1 MIWPLLR
8 RGLLVGVCAGLLA
21 GCFAFVFGEPLV
33 QDAID
38 IEQAAGAHA
47 SVTPVLAH
55 VSDWAVSRPEQ
66 RGGLFLATALYGA
79 CVGTLFA
86 VVFAVVRGRGAA
98 RDDWQLSIR
107 LAAGL
112 FAALVLVP
120 FLKYPANP
128 PAVGDPETIVE
139 RTWLYL
145 AMLAGGLVSLVAAA
159 RVMWSVDDD
168 APPWRRPVLGAG
180 TFVALTGFLALI
192 LPGVDEVPSD
202 FPASLLW
209 EFRSARSGRRPCS
222 GPTIGVGYGIATL
235 RAARRFGRAARD
247 GRGAARLSRRAPP
260 GAPAP
265 RQHGRGAPRRVP
277 GRRAA
282 RRAPAAAA
290 ARALAGRLGAGE
302 ALCSPR
308 SARPHDG
315 ARRRPATRAPVAA
328 LDECDFGSWRGARSP
343 RSGTT
348 DPGAAPRR
356 G

>member
-1 MIWPLLR
+1 VIWPLLR

-38 IEQAAGAHA
+38 IEQAGAHA

-86 VVFAVVRGRGAA
+86 VAFAVVRGRGAA

-128 PAVGDPETIVE
+128 PAVGDPETIGE

-159 RVMWSVDDD
+159 RVMWSVDEG
-168 APPWRRPVLGAG
+168 APSWRRPVLGAG

-209 EFRSARSGRRPCS
+209 EFRLSALGSQAVLW
-222 GPTIGVGYGIATL
+222 TALGVGYGIASL
-235 RAARRFGRAARD
+235 RAARASAESRAMVA
-247 GRGAARLSRRAPP
+247 GPRA
-260 GAPAP
+260 
-265 RQHGRGAPRRVP
+265 
-277 GRRAA
+277 
-282 RRAPAAAA
+282 
-290 ARALAGRLGAGE
+290 
-302 ALCSPR
+302 
-308 SARPHDG
+308 
-315 ARRRPATRAPVAA
+315 
-328 LDECDFGSWRGARSP
+328 
-343 RSGTT
+343 
-348 DPGAAPRR
+348 
-356 G
+356 